1 MHDYK
6 DLKRLTKVATVI
18 LGIYLLLDLIAS
30 AGAVIEG
37 PAPTGVARAS
47 DFVALVELVALIT
60 SFCVVGRWIY
70 RASANAHGLSDYL
83 SISPG
88 WAVGW
93 YFIPI
98 MNLFRPFQ
106 AMKEIW
112 FASHESDGGYEERA
126 PAILSAWWGLWIVN
140 NVLGN
145 ISFRLSMAGGAD
157 TSISDGIDLIS
168 ALVNIPLC
176 LVLIIIMR
184 EVSSSQR
191 SAMHAQAFA

>member
-1 MHDYK
+1 VHDYK

-93 YFIPI
+93 LPRGS
-98 MNLFRPFQ
+98 LTAWVTTRHSL
-106 AMKEIW
+106 
-112 FASHESDGGYEERA
+112 ASTRA
-126 PAILSAWWGLWIVN
+126 APS
-140 NVLGN
+140 
-145 ISFRLSMAGGAD
+145 
-157 TSISDGIDLIS
+157 T
-168 ALVNIPLC
+168 
-176 LVLIIIMR
+176 
-184 EVSSSQR
+184 
-191 SAMHAQAFA
+191 